1 MIQKSRSREL
11 TLDLILQLTASFL
24 GFMYFIGGIKPGA
37 NSLHVWS
44 VVHGSENG
52 TSGTIL
58 CYTRLLTPPPCI
70 DESLWGARSGG
81 MCVDGPAFLCHG
93 AAVKLLKPARQKNW
107 ENRKGDGP
115 VGKE

>member
-1 MIQKSRSREL
+1 MQRRTTILIQKSRSREL

-70 DESLWGARSGG
+70 DESLWGQEAVV
-81 MCVDGPAFLCHG
+81 CVSMDRLFYATEPL
-93 AAVKLLKPARQKNW
+93 
-107 ENRKGDGP
+107 
-115 VGKE
+115 